1 MGRTA
6 DAQRRAELLDSI
18 VDYAFANGLAD
29 LSLRPLGAAV
39 GISPRVLLYYFRS
52 KEALIEEILAGVRA
66 RQFAGF
72 ARLRE
77 AHFETPAEACRAVW
91 QIVRDPKNEALFRFF
106 FEVFGMALQDRKRFA
121 KFLRGAVGDWLDFL
135 ARPYLAA
142 EVPREESYAYA
153 TVILAG
159 FRGLVMDLVA
169 TRDRERVDRAFEIWM
184 RSTDFS
190 QR

>member
-1 MGRTA
+1 MTRTA

-39 GISPRVLLYYFRS
+39 GISPRVLLYYFKS
-52 KEALIEEILAGVRA
+52 KEALIEEILAGVRS

-77 AHFETPAEACRAVW
+77 ANFETPAEACRAVW
-91 QIVRDPKNEALFRFF
+91 HIVRDPKNEALFRFF
-106 FEVFGMALQDRKRFA
+106 FEVFGMALQDRKRFGN
-121 KFLRGAVGDWLDFL
+121 FLQGAVKDWLDFL
-135 ARPYLAA
+135 AHPYLEAGVTQEDA
-142 EVPREESYAYA
+142 YAYA

-159 FRGLVMDLVA
+159 FRGLVMDLCA
-169 TRDRERVDRAFEIWM
+169 TRERERIDRAFEIWI
-184 RSTDFS
+184 RSTDF
-190 QR
+190 